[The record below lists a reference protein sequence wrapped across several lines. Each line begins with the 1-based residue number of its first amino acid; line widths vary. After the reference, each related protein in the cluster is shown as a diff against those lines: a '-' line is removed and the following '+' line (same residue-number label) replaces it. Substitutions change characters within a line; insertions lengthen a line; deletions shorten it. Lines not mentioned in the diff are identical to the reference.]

1 MPSLS
6 DNPAKVVLN
15 LVGRAALAIG
25 FRRPVPPFEEI
36 AMDQAASE
44 RQTNTTPNSGFAGA
58 QMFIPISL
66 GNHYYS
72 SEILGILL
80 SRFIAESARSVIF
93 LCDRLRFLSYRIRG
107 ETNEA
112 KIVANI
118 RQQLDQMRRTLVNL
132 GLDSHRNASVV
143 DWSFLREDDRYSRL
157 VAMLEKLLR
166 EDRAVREQADRY
178 IAQFVARF
186 LSPDGPPPRESIE
199 LQRQYLI
206 EETALSLYMTEIRG
220 FNVEVYRKGMGFVD
234 DLYFERPADLM
245 RLLRKSTLD
254 RRFVSI
260 ESWLG
265 RTKGANG

>member
-1 MPSLS
+1 
-6 DNPAKVVLN
+6 
-15 LVGRAALAIG
+15 
-25 FRRPVPPFEEI
+25 
-36 AMDQAASE
+36 
-44 RQTNTTPNSGFAGA
+44 
-58 QMFIPISL
+58 
-66 GNHYYS
+66 
-72 SEILGILL
+72 L

-157 VAMLEKLLR
+157 VALLEKLLR
-166 EDRAVREQADRY
+166 EDRAVQEQADRY

-186 LSPDGPPPRESIE
+186 LSPDGPRRESIE

-234 DLYFERPADLM
+234 DLYCERPADLM
-245 RLLRKSTLD
+245 RLLGKSTLD

-260 ESWLG
+260 ERWLG
-265 RTKGANG
+265 RTKAANS